1 MTNTNGSKRRQSAR
15 SVERGLENNADQ
27 LRSISARIRESFT
40 TLPSQIQ
47 VAARFVLDNPQ
58 DVALLS
64 MREQSR
70 RAGVPAATM
79 TRLAALLGFAG
90 FDEMRSIYV
99 GAIRESVDP
108 FSSRA
113 EGLMLRHRE
122 VGESGI
128 NAQMVDKI
136 SSSVASLRLA
146 RQKEALLAATR
157 VLSKARR
164 VYCAGQRSA
173 FPIAYHFAYL
183 YGYFS
188 DKPILLDGP
197 GDIGSDRLNH
207 SSTEDAVL
215 VISMEPCAYRSVE
228 IARFAHSRGIPVV
241 SVTNSE
247 LSPVGRVADICILV
261 DLQSPSFFDAMTSAF
276 AACEVLVAMLAGVEG
291 ENVPAAVRKSEQHSR
306 RLGAWWSDERHGG
319 RSRNAV
325 NSGAKSRKVSSCE

>member
-1 MTNTNGSKRRQSAR
+1 MTNANGSKRRNETAR
-15 SVERGLENNADQ
+15 SRQRASENSAEQ
-27 LRSISARIRESFT
+27 LRTISTRIRESFA

-79 TRLAALLGFAG
+79 TRLAGLLGFAG

-113 EGLMLRHRE
+113 EGLVLRHRE

-128 NAQMVDKI
+128 SAQMVDKI
-136 SSSVASLRLA
+136 SSSVANLRLN

-157 VLSKARR
+157 LLSKARR

-173 FPIAYHFAYL
+173 FPVAYHFAYL

-188 DKPILLDGP
+188 EKPVLLDGP
-197 GDIGSDRLNH
+197 GDVGSDRLNH
-207 SSTEDAVL
+207 CSTEDAVL

-228 IARFAHSRGIPVV
+228 IARFARSHGMQVV
-241 SVTNSE
+241 SITNSE
-247 LSPVGRVADICILV
+247 LSPVGRVADVCILV

-276 AACEVLVAMLAGVEG
+276 AACEVLVAMLAGLEG
-291 ENVPAAVRKSEQHSR
+291 EKVPAAVRKSERHSR
-306 RLGAWWSDERHGG
+306 KLGAWWSDERHAG
-319 RSRNAV
+319 RKSHRGE
-325 NSGAKSRKVSSCE
+325 SGTKSQKVS

>member
-1 MTNTNGSKRRQSAR
+1 MTGTNGSKRRNGAAR
-15 SVERGLENNADQ
+15 SRQRASENSAEQ
-27 LRSISARIRESFT
+27 LRSISSRIRERFSD
-40 TLPSQIQ
+40 LPSQIQ

-79 TRLAALLGFAG
+79 TRLAGLLGFAG

-99 GAIRESVDP
+99 GAIRETVDP

-113 EGLMLRHRE
+113 EGLVLRHRE

-128 NAQMVDKI
+128 SAQMVDKI
-136 SSSVASLRLA
+136 SSSVANLRLA

-157 VLSKARR
+157 LLSRARK

-188 DKPILLDGP
+188 EKPVLLDGP

-207 SSTEDAVL
+207 AGPEDAVL
-215 VISMEPCAYRSVE
+215 VISMEPCAFRSVE
-228 IARFAHSRGIPVV
+228 IARFAHAHGIPVV
-241 SVTNSE
+241 AITNSE
-247 LSPVGRVADICILV
+247 LSPAGRVADVSILV

-276 AACEVLVAMLAGVEG
+276 AACEVLVAMLAGLEG
-291 ENVPAAVRKSEQHSR
+291 EKVPAAVRKSEQHSR
-306 RLGAWWSDERHGG
+306 ELGAWWSDERHAG
-319 RSRNAV
+319 RRTQRGEA
-325 NSGAKSRKVSSCE
+325 SGKPRKVS

>member
-1 MTNTNGSKRRQSAR
+1 MTAAIGTKRRKETAR
-15 SVERGLENNADQ
+15 SRGRAADNSAEQ
-27 LRSISARIRESFT
+27 LRSISSRIRESFA

-79 TRLAALLGFAG
+79 TRLAGLLGFAG

-113 EGLMLRHRE
+113 EGLVLRHRE

-128 NAQMVDKI
+128 SAQMVDKI
-136 SSSVASLRLA
+136 SSSVANLRMN

-157 VLSKARR
+157 VLSSART

-173 FPIAYHFAYL
+173 FPVAYHFAYL

-188 DKPILLDGP
+188 EKPVLLDGP

-207 SSTEDAVL
+207 SSTDDAVL
-215 VISMEPCAYRSVE
+215 VISMEPCACRSVE
-228 IARFAHSRGIPVV
+228 IAQFAHAHGIPLV
-241 SVTNSE
+241 SITNSQ
-247 LSPVGRVADICILV
+247 LSPVGRVADVSILV

-276 AACEVLVAMLAGVEG
+276 AACEVLVAMLAGLQG
-291 ENVPAAVRKSEQHSR
+291 EKVPAAVRKSEQHSR
-306 RLGAWWSDERHGG
+306 KLGAWWSDERHAG
-319 RSRNAV
+319 RKAQRGEPA
-325 NSGAKSRKVSSCE
+325 AKSQKAS

>member
-1 MTNTNGSKRRQSAR
+1 MTNANGSKRRRSAR
-15 SVERGLENNADQ
+15 SIDRGSVNSTDQ
-27 LRSISARIRESFT
+27 LRGISARIRESFA

-79 TRLAALLGFAG
+79 TRLAGLLGFAG

-113 EGLMLRHRE
+113 EGLVLRHRE

-128 NAQMVDKI
+128 SAQMVDKI
-136 SSSVASLRLA
+136 SSSVANLRLN

-157 VLSKARR
+157 LLSKARR

-173 FPIAYHFAYL
+173 FPVAYHFAYL

-188 DKPILLDGP
+188 DKPVLLDGP

-207 SSTEDAVL
+207 GTTEDAVL

-228 IARFAHSRGIPVV
+228 IARFARTHGMQVISI
-241 SVTNSE
+241 TNSE
-247 LSPVGRVADICILV
+247 LSPVGRVADVCILV

-276 AACEVLVAMLAGVEG
+276 AACEVLVAMLAGLEG
-291 ENVPAAVRKSEQHSR
+291 EKVPTAVRKSEQHSR
-306 RLGAWWSDERHGG
+306 KLGAWWSDERHAG
-319 RSRNAV
+319 RKSQRGESA
-325 NSGAKSRKVSSCE
+325 AKSQKVS

>member
-1 MTNTNGSKRRQSAR
+1 VTNSNGSKRKNGAAR
-15 SVERGLENNADQ
+15 SRQPASENSAEQLRGL
-27 LRSISARIRESFT
+27 SSRIRESYA

-58 DVALLS
+58 EVALLS

-79 TRLAALLGFAG
+79 TRLAGLLGFAG

-99 GAIRESVDP
+99 GAVRESVDP

-113 EGLMLRHRE
+113 EGLVLRHRE

-128 NAQMVDKI
+128 SAQMVDKI
-136 SSSVASLRLA
+136 SSSVANLRLA

-157 VLSKARR
+157 LLSKARR

-188 DKPILLDGP
+188 EKPILLDGP

-207 SSTEDAVL
+207 SSPDDAVL
-215 VISMEPCAYRSVE
+215 VISMEPCAFRSVE
-228 IARFAHSRGIPVV
+228 VAQYAHAHGIPLV
-241 SVTNSE
+241 SITNSE
-247 LSPVGRVADICILV
+247 LSPVGRVADVSILV

-276 AACEVLVAMLAGVEG
+276 AACEVLVAMLAGLEG
-291 ENVPAAVRKSEQHSR
+291 EKVPAAVRKSEQHSR
-306 RLGAWWSDERHGG
+306 KLGAWWSDERHGV
-319 RSRNAV
+319 RKPPRREPA
-325 NSGAKSRKVSSCE
+325 AKSQKAS

>member
-1 MTNTNGSKRRQSAR
+1 VTNANGSKRRRSAR
-15 SVERGLENNADQ
+15 AVARGSENSTEQ
-27 LRSISARIRESFT
+27 LRSIRARIRESFA

-79 TRLAALLGFAG
+79 TRLAGLLGFAG

-113 EGLMLRHRE
+113 EGLVLRHRQ

-128 NAQMVDKI
+128 SAQMVDKI
-136 SSSVASLRLA
+136 SSSVANLRMN

-157 VLSKARR
+157 VLSKARK

-173 FPIAYHFAYL
+173 FPVAYHFAYL

-207 SSTEDAVL
+207 CSTEDAAL

-228 IARFAHSRGIPVV
+228 IARFANMHGMQVVGI
-241 SVTNSE
+241 TNSE
-247 LSPVGRVADICILV
+247 LSPVGRVSDVCILV

-276 AACEVLVAMLAGVEG
+276 AACEVLVAMLAGLEG
-291 ENVPAAVRKSEQHSR
+291 EKVPTAVRKSEQHSR
-306 RLGAWWSDERHGG
+306 KLGAWWSDDRHAG
-319 RSRNAV
+319 R
-325 NSGAKSRKVSSCE
+325 KSQRREAGVKSQKVS